1 MNIFKG
7 LIYYSLFTFT
17 FCSIDR
23 ILNKYYKGNYYLLHG
38 ISNIFITMA
47 SINDLK
53 NSYLN
58 LDNFINYPTNYY
70 PAILTLSLHSYH
82 IINYFNKLLFD
93 DWLHH
98 ILMCG
103 VALPIGIKMNS
114 GFLLN
119 HSLFFLTGLPG
130 GINYINMFLTRNNIM
145 NRLKQKKINKELN
158 IWIRAPGC
166 ISHSVLTFIAYN
178 SNRDEFKDYNKF
190 FVWATIILTFWNGIY
205 FMEQVVS
212 NYAIEDYK
220 NKESKKKKIR

>member
-1 MNIFKG
+1 MNIFNG
-7 LIYYSLFTFT
+7 FLYYSLLTFT
-17 FCSIDR
+17 FCGIDI
-23 ILNKYYKGNYYLLHG
+23 ILNKYYKGNYYLVHG
-38 ISNIFITMA
+38 LSNMFITI
-47 SINDLK
+47 SCINDVK
-53 NSYLN
+53 QSYLN
-58 LDNFINYPTNYY
+58 LNNFMNYPINYY
-70 PAILTLSLHSYH
+70 PSIITLSLHSYH
-82 IINYFNKLLFD
+82 IINYYNKLLFD

-145 NRLKQKKINKELN
+145 NRLNQKYINKKLN

-166 ISHSVLTFIAYN
+166 ISHSVLTYIAYN
-178 SNRDEFKDYNKF
+178 SNRDKFKDYNKF
-190 FVWATIILTFWNGIY
+190 LVWATIILTFWNGIY
-205 FMEQVVS
+205 FMEQVVT

-220 NKESKKKKIR
+220 NKELKKINDI